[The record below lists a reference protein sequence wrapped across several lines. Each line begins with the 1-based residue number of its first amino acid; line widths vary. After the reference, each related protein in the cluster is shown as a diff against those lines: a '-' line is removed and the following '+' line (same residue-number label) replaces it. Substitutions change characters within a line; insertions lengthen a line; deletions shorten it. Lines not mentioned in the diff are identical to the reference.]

1 MDLFTKLFGHPL
13 LFVYHCFDR
22 IVILGTAFPQALRDS
37 FLPVTYR
44 RYVGVLPVGR
54 PSQCNPSL
62 FYPS

>member
-54 PSQCNPSL
+54 LSHV
-62 FYPS
+62 